1 MSKVNDLVMDIQD
14 AIREGYLSFRE
25 IAQRFEVPYDWV
37 TAVAEE
43 MAEEMAE
50 EEFGSD

>member
-1 MSKVNDLVMDIQD
+1 MSKVSDLVMDIQD

-37 TAVAEE
+37 TTV
-43 MAEEMAE
+43 AEEMAE
-50 EEFGSD
+50 EEFGE